1 MQPQIDVI
9 FTIVMFFSCHHN
21 GGLEAFFLESFIH
34 TYVVHVFVYL
44 WNNSGNTWIEKI
56 TTSFKK
62 KSSMKARNI
71 TLKLVVHNMNQAI
84 KC

>member
-9 FTIVMFFSCHHN
+9 FTIAMFFSCHHN

-34 TYVVHVFVYL
+34 YTYVVYVLVYL

-56 TTSFKK
+56 TTSLKK
-62 KSSMKARNI
+62 I
-71 TLKLVVHNMNQAI
+71 HL
-84 KC
+84 